1 MIARALGGRMVAR
14 VLTVVAL
21 VLGLLVVFEA
31 DVAGLSLVQEAG
43 AGVCLLAGAALIR
56 GK

>member
-14 VLTVVAL
+14 VLTVMAL
-21 VLGLLVVFEA
+21 VLGLLVVFKA
-31 DVAGLSLVQEAG
+31 DVGGLSLVQEAG
-43 AGVCLLAGAALIR
+43 VGVCLLAAAALIR